1 GEGGVPSCMETRS
14 RKRAEASSSAPSSQP
29 PASRRPSKRSRTN
42 LPPPSTILT
51 RSRRSRNSSPPL
63 PPPPPFCPM
72 DSSAGDSSG
81 RRRGSGKNH
90 HPPAERDRDASDKG
104 KERDPEASRS
114 RDRAR
119 DRDAGRIL
127 GLSFDGGGA
136 DDDNDSEGGASAL
149 HQNLTSTSSAL
160 QGLLRKLGAGLD
172 DLLPSSAL
180 LVPSS
185 SQQSSRLKKIL
196 TGLRADGEEGRQV
209 EALTQLCDML
219 SIGTEDSLGS
229 FSVDSFVPV
238 LVGLLNH
245 ESNPDIMLLA
255 ARALTHLCDVLPS
268 SCSAVVHYGA
278 VPCFCARLLTIEYM
292 DLAEQVYEIVNLV
305 DELLPPL
312 PQGTISTPICYNIPV
327 KGSSIKKSTGITP
340 GKPVEPGLATNDV
353 SAREKLLQEQPELL
367 QQFGTDLLP
376 VLTQVWL
383 MVFGLLL
390 FFLAGILAWKD
401 PQVLIPALQIAEVLM
416 EKLPGTFSKIFVREG
431 VVHAVDALICP
442 DTSSSVPSQA
452 SISEKDGDSAPVI
465 SSRSRRYR
473 RRSGGLNTETGSV
486 DESKHSLPVVGSP
499 PNLFEIPPPSSSLRA
514 SVSACAKSFKDKFFP
529 AYPDATD
536 VGVTDD
542 LLHLKNLCTKLN
554 SSVETVRTKGKGKSK
569 ASLVSSF
576 DISSSIEEELDGV
589 ISEMLAELSK
599 ADVSTF
605 EFIGSGVVLALL
617 SYLSCGTFGKE
628 KISEAN
634 LPKLRKQALRR
645 YRSFIT
651 TALPDEL
658 KGGHTT
664 PMTVLVQKLQNALT
678 SLERFPVVLSHLSRS
693 TSGSARLSSGLSALS
708 QHFKLRLCRA
718 PGEKSLRD
726 YSSNIVLIEPLASL
740 AVVEEFLWPR
750 VKRIDSGQ
758 KSSASAGNSDSGS
771 VATGA
776 GTQLSSASTASGH
789 RPSTRSRS
797 SVAIGGP
804 ARNDAAEGSSN
815 SAKGKGKA
823 VLKFTSEEARGPQTR
838 KATRRRVAS
847 DKDAEMK
854 PALSDSGSEVGSHL

>member
-1 GEGGVPSCMETRS
+1 
-14 RKRAEASSSAPSSQP
+14 
-29 PASRRPSKRSRTN
+29 
-42 LPPPSTILT
+42 
-51 RSRRSRNSSPPL
+51 
-63 PPPPPFCPM
+63 
-72 DSSAGDSSG
+72 
-81 RRRGSGKNH
+81 
-90 HPPAERDRDASDKG
+90 
-104 KERDPEASRS
+104 
-114 RDRAR
+114 
-119 DRDAGRIL
+119 
-127 GLSFDGGGA
+127 
-136 DDDNDSEGGASAL
+136 
-149 HQNLTSTSSAL
+149 
-160 QGLLRKLGAGLD
+160 
-172 DLLPSSAL
+172 
-180 LVPSS
+180 
-185 SQQSSRLKKIL
+185 
-196 TGLRADGEEGRQV
+196 
-209 EALTQLCDML
+209 
-219 SIGTEDSLGS
+219 
-229 FSVDSFVPV
+229 
-238 LVGLLNH
+238 
-245 ESNPDIMLLA
+245 
-255 ARALTHLCDVLPS
+255 
-268 SCSAVVHYGA
+268 
-278 VPCFCARLLTIEYM
+278 
-292 DLAEQVYEIVNLV
+292 
-305 DELLPPL
+305 
-312 PQGTISTPICYNIPV
+312 
-327 KGSSIKKSTGITP
+327 
-340 GKPVEPGLATNDV
+340 
-353 SAREKLLQEQPELL
+353 
-367 QQFGTDLLP
+367 
-376 VLTQVWL
+376 
-383 MVFGLLL
+383 
-390 FFLAGILAWKD
+390 
-401 PQVLIPALQIAEVLM
+401 M

-442 DTSSSVPSQA
+442 DTSSSIPSQA

-486 DESKHSLPVVGSP
+486 DESKRSLPVVGSP
-499 PNLFEIPPPSSSLRA
+499 PNLFEIPPPSSTLRA
-514 SVSACAKSFKDKFFP
+514 SVSTCAKSFKDKFFP
-529 AYPDATD
+529 AYPGATE

-542 LLHLKNLCTKLN
+542 LLRLKNLCTKLN

-569 ASLVSSF
+569 AFLVSSF

-589 ISEMLAELSK
+589 ISEMLAELCK
-599 ADVSTF
+599 GDVSTF

-645 YRSFIT
+645 YRSFIA
-651 TALPDEL
+651 TALPDEP

-750 VKRIDSGQ
+750 VKRIDAGQ

-823 VLKFTSEEARGPQTR
+823 VLKSTSEEARGPQTR